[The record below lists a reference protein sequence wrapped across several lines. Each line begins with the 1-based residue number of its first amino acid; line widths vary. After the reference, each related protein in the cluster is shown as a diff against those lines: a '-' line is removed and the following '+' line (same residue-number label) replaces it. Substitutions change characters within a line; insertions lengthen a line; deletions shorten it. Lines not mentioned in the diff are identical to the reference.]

1 MSYYEITS
9 LFYKKEFYKK
19 WIEFENVTDH
29 FERNSIS
36 FKKCKI

>member
-9 LFYKKEFYKK
+9 LFYKK

-36 FKKCKI
+36 FKIEM